1 MTRHG
6 ISGINAKPKISLN
19 AMYSPKVRTDY
30 AHPEAAIKQFFKKAH
45 LFVAPFIETEGG
57 DKDGIPTSLL
67 EAMASGLPVIATDAG
82 SIREVIDDGRDVIDS
97 VDR

>member
-30 AHPEAAIKQFFKKAH
+30 AHPEAAIKQLMQGNA
-45 LFVAPFIETEGG
+45 L
-57 DKDGIPTSLL
+57 
-67 EAMASGLPVIATDAG
+67 
-82 SIREVIDDGRDVIDS
+82 R
-97 VDR
+97 